1 MKNLQSSI
9 FNLQSSIFNLQF
21 LIILYFISINF
32 NCTSIEL
39 PNTNLPPHIGCTLID
54 EEIALNSLNCR
65 PICYPTDCTRK
76 KLLACDFTLM
86 MHYCFAVT
94 CELNKASMNC
104 NLVGANDNNCNYTTK
119 TIINLAK
126 PTQYIDLHPG
136 VDPWKYCT
144 LASCEEKLCS
154 INEPT
159 YHPDLTIQ
167 DQDILVSYA
176 YCVANTFGQQ
186 IGLGT
191 SIVSLYFK
199 SCQTGSFECGIG
211 TIFPC
216 TNLQI
221 CLEVTYKT
229 CNLIP

>member
-1 MKNLQSSI
+1 
-9 FNLQSSIFNLQF
+9 
-21 LIILYFISINF
+21 
-32 NCTSIEL
+32 
-39 PNTNLPPHIGCTLID
+39 
-54 EEIALNSLNCR
+54 
-65 PICYPTDCTRK
+65 
-76 KLLACDFTLM
+76 
-86 MHYCFAVT
+86 
-94 CELNKASMNC
+94 MNC